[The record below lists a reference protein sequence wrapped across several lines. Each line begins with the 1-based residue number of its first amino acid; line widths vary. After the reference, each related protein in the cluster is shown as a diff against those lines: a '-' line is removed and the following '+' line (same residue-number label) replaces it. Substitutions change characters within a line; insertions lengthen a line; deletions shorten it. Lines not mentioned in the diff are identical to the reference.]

1 MSDFGFWELAL
12 ILFVALLVVGP
23 DRLPALAATLG
34 RWVGRARNIAAQF
47 KADFMSETRA
57 DDLKSI
63 MGQTRDAFDSAQ
75 QSISETGAEVNR
87 ALRNTDPLV
96 QSIEDQIESGRFA
109 ADNTDDTAADTTSG
123 DTGNATATA
132 AAADTAGN
140 SVAPGGNIGDTAP
153 AVADDTTPATAV
165 TATEYKRTA
174 GNTASGITD
183 TVGTPAATN
192 ADSTTD
198 NPPAPQHETDA
209 RRQDPPVRRD

>member
-34 RWVGRARNIAAQF
+34 RWVGRARSIAAQF
-47 KADFMSETRA
+47 KADFMNETHA

-63 MGQTRDAFDSAQ
+63 MGKTRDAFDSAQ

-87 ALRNTDPLV
+87 TLRNTDPLV

-109 ADNTDDTAADTTSG
+109 ADTGGDTDTNDTADAARTANTTPG
-123 DTGNATATA
+123 AAATA
-132 AAADTAGN
+132 AAANTTPGARHAGAAQTART
-140 SVAPGGNIGDTAP
+140 GDSA
-153 AVADDTTPATAV
+153 ADTTPAA
-165 TATEYKRTA
+165 EHK
-174 GNTASGITD
+174 NTAPQHTH
-183 TVGTPAATN
+183 PAAEH
-192 ADSTTD
+192 

>member
-47 KADFMSETRA
+47 KADFMSETHA

-63 MGQTRDAFDSAQ
+63 MDKTRDAFDSAQ
-75 QSISETGAEVNR
+75 HSIGEAGAEVNR

-109 ADNTDDTAADTTSG
+109 ADTADDT
-123 DTGNATATA
+123 
-132 AAADTAGN
+132 
-140 SVAPGGNIGDTAP
+140 IGDTTGDKAP
-153 AVADDTTPATAV
+153 AAQHAGAAQAAHTDNTTDDTTPAAATAGH
-165 TATEYKRTA
+165 KRTA
-174 GNTASGITD
+174 DNTT
-183 TVGTPAATN
+183 GTTPDNPAA
-192 ADSTTD
+192 AEH
-198 NPPAPQHETDA
+198 NPSAPQHETDA

>member
-34 RWVGRARNIAAQF
+34 RWVGRARSIAAQF
-47 KADFMSETRA
+47 KADFMNETHA

-63 MGQTRDAFDSAQ
+63 MGKTRDAFDSAQ

-87 ALRNTDPLV
+87 TLRNTDPLV

-109 ADNTDDTAADTTSG
+109 ADTAGDTDTNDTADAADAARTANTTPGAAATAVAGNTTSATDDTAS
-123 DTGNATATA
+123 A
-132 AAADTAGN
+132 AATN
-140 SVAPGGNIGDTAP
+140 
-153 AVADDTTPATAV
+153 
-165 TATEYKRTA
+165 
-174 GNTASGITD
+174 
-183 TVGTPAATN
+183 TPAAEH
-192 ADSTTD
+192 

-209 RRQDPPVRRD
+209 RRQDPSVRRD

>member
-47 KADFMSETRA
+47 KADFMSETHA

-63 MGQTRDAFDSAQ
+63 MGKTREAFDSAQ
-75 QSISETGAEVNR
+75 HSIGEAGAEVNR

-96 QSIEDQIESGRFA
+96 QSIEDQIESGRFTGDTA
-109 ADNTDDTAADTTSG
+109 DDTAADTVG
-123 DTGNATATA
+123 
-132 AAADTAGN
+132 
-140 SVAPGGNIGDTAP
+140 
-153 AVADDTTPATAV
+153 DTTPGARHADAAQTARTDDPATG
-165 TATEYKRTA
+165 TTHATGTTSAAQHK
-174 GNTASGITD
+174 NTAPQHNP
-183 TVGTPAATN
+183 PAAK
-192 ADSTTD
+192 D

>member
-47 KADFMSETRA
+47 KADFMSETHA

-63 MGQTRDAFDSAQ
+63 MGRTRDAFDSAQ

-109 ADNTDDTAADTTSG
+109 ADTGDDNTAATDST
-123 DTGNATATA
+123 TGNTAPDARHTGAAQTARTGSIADDTATA
-132 AAADTAGN
+132 AATTAAGHK
-140 SVAPGGNIGDTAP
+140 PT
-153 AVADDTTPATAV
+153 DDI
-165 TATEYKRTA
+165 A
-174 GNTASGITD
+174 GNTTSGITD
-183 TVGTPAATN
+183 AADTAAPAATT
-192 ADSTTD
+192 AAED
-198 NPPAPQHETDA
+198 NPTAPQHETDA
-209 RRQDPPVRRD
+209 RRQDPSVRRD

>member
-47 KADFMSETRA
+47 KADFMSETHA

-75 QSISETGAEVNR
+75 HSIGEAGAEVNR

-96 QSIEDQIESGRFA
+96 QSIEDQIESGRF
-109 ADNTDDTAADTTSG
+109 TG
-123 DTGNATATA
+123 DTDGGT
-132 AAADTAGN
+132 DT
-140 SVAPGGNIGDTAP
+140 IGDTADSTASGTAP
-153 AVADDTTPATAV
+153 AAQHAGAAQAAHTDNTTDDTTPA
-165 TATEYKRTA
+165 ATGHKRTA
-174 GNTASGITD
+174 GNTTGATPD
-183 TVGTPAATN
+183 NPAA
-192 ADSTTD
+192 AEH
-198 NPPAPQHETDA
+198 NPPAPQHETDV